1 MSVEQRIKQKEE
13 ADILSIL
20 FLNISTLHIWIH
32 EFYDHSQKSNIDGI
46 TFHSSSWRSRAGRRR
61 GWGCPSSP
69 CGTSAPAPTCAPS
82 PAPPPPPA
90 APCPACPAAPA
101 QPIRCQHAIVLTNHS
116 SPAPGTS
123 SPAPSWSACRHPASG
138 GCSAAPPPAN
148 QSEVRTAVTWPALHQ
163 WQLTWRLHC
172 RSRMAARE
180 PFQCSSWNTV
190 ISSCSQQWGYNTVV
204 VRPP

>member
-1 MSVEQRIKQKEE
+1 MSALNLQLEYYFLVWLDVAQASRGKK
-13 ADILSIL
+13 L
-20 FLNISTLHIWIH
+20 FTDDVSRAKDQTKRGSRHFIYPLLNISTLHIWIH
-32 EFYDHSQKSNIDGI
+32 EFYDHSQKSNIDGF
-46 TFHSSSWRSRAGRRR
+46 TFHSSSWRSRAVRRR

-116 SPAPGTS
+116 SPAPATS

-138 GCSAAPPPAN
+138 GCSAAPPPA
-148 QSEVRTAVTWPALHQ
+148 QSYINI
-163 WQLTWRLHC
+163 
-172 RSRMAARE
+172 M
-180 PFQCSSWNTV
+180 
-190 ISSCSQQWGYNTVV
+190 
-204 VRPP
+204 